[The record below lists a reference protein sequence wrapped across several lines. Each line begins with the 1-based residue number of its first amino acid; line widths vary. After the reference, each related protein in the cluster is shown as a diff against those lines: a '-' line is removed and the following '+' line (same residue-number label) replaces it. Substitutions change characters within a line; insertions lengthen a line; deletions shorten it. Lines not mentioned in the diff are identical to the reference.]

1 MYNNSAFIDF
11 KLEKAVK
18 QNPFAPLLL
27 LKKKSHVYVLTLVLN
42 VHTGKKFKHLIS
54 QTIST

>member
-18 QNPFAPLLL
+18 QNPFAFV
-27 LKKKSHVYVLTLVLN
+27 KKKKATNMFLP
-42 VHTGKKFKHLIS
+42 
-54 QTIST
+54 

>member
-18 QNPFAPLLL
+18 QNPFAFV
-27 LKKKSHVYVLTLVLN
+27 KKK
-42 VHTGKKFKHLIS
+42 KKATNMFLP
-54 QTIST
+54 